1 MRPGLPGHEV
11 GEVLVELRYIG
22 KSGLRVSVLGIG
34 CNNFGGRSD
43 EESSRAVIHAALDI
57 GVNFF
62 DTADVYP
69 VGKSGESEAIMGR
82 ALAGK
87 RQDVVIATKF
97 GLPMKRTTSGDFG
110 GSDGSRRYVMTA
122 LEDSLK
128 RLNTDYIDL
137 YQLHF
142 PDHHTPIEETLRALD
157 DAVRQG
163 KVRYIGISNMPTWQ
177 VVDSLHSSERMRV
190 ERFISSQNQYSL
202 LSREV
207 EAELMPALRH
217 HGLGLLPFFPLAGGF
232 LTGKYRRNMPL
243 PAGSRLTKTQ
253 NLASMFLTDRNY
265 EIAEKLQDFCDGRG
279 ITMPQMAF
287 RWLLSHD
294 VIPSVIAGASTP
306 SQVREN
312 AEAVAGKLSEDDLV
326 EIHRIA
332 GNAPPLFWVH

>member
-1 MRPGLPGHEV
+1 MEF
-11 GEVLVELRYIG
+11 RYVG
-22 KSGLRVSVLGIG
+22 KSGLRVSTLGIG

-43 EESSRAVIHAALDI
+43 EESSRAVIHAALDE

-69 VGKSGESEAIMGR
+69 VGKSGESEAIIGR

-87 RQDVVIATKF
+87 RHDVVIATKF
-97 GLPMKRTTSGDFG
+97 GLPMKRTTSGNFG
-110 GSDGSRRYVMTA
+110 GANGSRGYVMTA

-128 RLNTDYIDL
+128 RLKTDYIDL

-142 PDHHTPIEETLRALD
+142 PDHHTPIEETLRAFD

-177 VVDSLHSSERMRV
+177 LVDSLHASGRMGT

-202 LSREV
+202 LAREV
-207 EAELMPALRH
+207 EAELVPALRH

-232 LTGKYRRNMPL
+232 LSGKYRRNMPM

-253 NLASMFLTDRNY
+253 NLANMFLTDRNY
-265 EIAEKLQDFCDGRG
+265 EIAEGLKDFCDARG
-279 ITMPQMAF
+279 ITMLQMAF
-287 RWLLSHD
+287 RWLLSRD
-294 VIPSVIAGASTP
+294 VVPSVIAGASTP
-306 SQVREN
+306 AQVQEN
-312 AEAVAGKLSEDDLV
+312 AKAVSATLSADDV
-326 EIHRIA
+326 AEIEKIA
-332 GNAPPLFWVH
+332 MNAPHQFWVH